1 MTAPTK
7 KILIS
12 QPEPTSGRSPYY
24 SIAEKYGYSL
34 EFRQLIKVVT
44 VEPAEFRRQ
53 RVDILAHTAVILSS
67 KSAIDNF
74 FTLTK
79 ELRLTI
85 PESMKYFCP
94 SESIALY
101 LQKYIVYRK
110 RKVFFGENGQLTDLL
125 ATIAK
130 HPKETYFLPVSEN
143 PENALFDML
152 NEKKITF
159 NHAIM
164 YRTVT
169 RGLDEEPMAF
179 DHDIILFFSPYG
191 IKALK
196 ELCPDFEQGD
206 KVIGAFST
214 SAAEAVEQAGLRL
227 DFAAPVP
234 GVPSMPAALDLYLSQ
249 HAEK

>member
-12 QPEPTSGRSPYY
+12 QPEPASGGSPYY
-24 SIAEKYGYSL
+24 SIAEKHGYTL

-44 VEPAEFRRQ
+44 VEPAEFRKQ
-53 RVDILAHTAVILSS
+53 RVDVLAHTAIIMTS

-74 FTLTK
+74 FSLAK
-79 ELRLTI
+79 DLRLSI

-110 RKVFFGENGQLTDLL
+110 RKVFFGDNGQLSDLVNV
-125 ATIAK
+125 IAK

-143 PENALFDML
+143 ADSTLFDML
-152 NEKKITF
+152 NERKISY
-159 NHAIM
+159 NQAVM

-169 RGLDEEPMAF
+169 RGLDEEPKAF

-196 ELCPDFEQGD
+196 ELCPDFVQGE
-206 KVIGAFST
+206 KVIGAFSE

-227 DFAAPVP
+227 DFRAPIP
-234 GVPSMPAALDLYLSQ
+234 GVASMPAALDLYLTE
-249 HAEK
+249 HAR